1 MRTGNVGFVG
11 RLVRW
16 SLIGLL
22 GVASMGCGNE
32 DPKPP
37 GNGNSLIALFFGR

>member
-22 GVASMGCGNE
+22 GIAAVGCGSE
-32 DPKPP
+32 DNNPKPS
-37 GNGNSLIALFFGR
+37 NLIALFFGR